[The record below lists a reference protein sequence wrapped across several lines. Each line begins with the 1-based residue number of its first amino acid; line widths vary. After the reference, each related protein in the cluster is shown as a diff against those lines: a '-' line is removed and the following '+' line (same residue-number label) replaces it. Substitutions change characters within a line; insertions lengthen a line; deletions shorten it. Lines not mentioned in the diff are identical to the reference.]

1 MTKTLTRETIDTII
15 TRALDRLTEDE
26 REEMMFESFIDKYN
40 YKEDLLTYI
49 KDIEV
54 LDKYA
59 TLLDVDVNDL
69 TTFLNPY
76 NVVDYDDD
84 LEKLY

>member
-1 MTKTLTRETIDTII
+1 MTKTLTRETIDIII

-49 KDIEV
+49 KDTEV

>member
-26 REEMMFESFIDKYN
+26 REEMKFESFIDNYN
-40 YKEDLLTYI
+40 YEEDLLTYKADTEI
-49 KDIEV
+49 

-59 TLLDVDVNDL
+59 TLLDVDINDL

-76 NVVDYDDD
+76 NVIDYDED

>member
-1 MTKTLTRETIDTII
+1 MTKTLTRETIDIII

-26 REEMMFESFIDKYN
+26 KEEMMFESFIDKYN

-49 KDIEV
+49 KDTEV

>member
-1 MTKTLTRETIDTII
+1 MTKTLTRETINTII

-49 KDIEV
+49 KDTEV

-76 NVVDYDDD
+76 NVVDYDND

>member
-1 MTKTLTRETIDTII
+1 MAKTLTREAIDTII

-40 YKEDLLTYI
+40 YEEDLLTYI
-49 KDIEV
+49 TDTEV

-59 TLLDVDVNDL
+59 ALLDVDVNDL